1 MLVLSR
7 RKGEKILFPNIGVEL
22 ELLKVQGNTAR
33 LGIAAPPHVKILRD
47 ELSAT
52 STAAGIDNGDSGEP
66 AGQHLSHEMRNRLNK
81 ATLALQL
88 LRKQLER
95 GHVDHAESLL
105 QNLLFEFASLDKQST
120 SPPAA
125 SPSANPI
132 FASTLIVED
141 DRNESALL
149 AGFLRI
155 NGFDVAEACDG
166 ADALEYLSTNEL
178 PDLVLLDMLMPR
190 CNGRQTIDAIR
201 QSADF
206 RELKVIA
213 ISGTSP
219 AELGVHIG
227 PNGVDRWF
235 QKPINPETLLR
246 EIMVE
251 MSSVA

>member
-7 RKGEKILFPNIGVEL
+7 RKGEKIVFPNIGVEL

-33 LGIAAPPHVKILRD
+33 LGIVAPQHIKILRD
-47 ELSAT
+47 ELAT
-52 STAAGIDNGDSGEP
+52 IPATPGIDNSNGGP
-66 AGQHLSHEMRNRLNK
+66 ASSQHLSHEMRNRLNK

-95 GHVDHAESLL
+95 GQADHAESTL
-105 QNLLFEFASLDKQST
+105 QNLLFEFASLEKEAT
-120 SPPAA
+120 GKPA
-125 SPSANPI
+125 SAPHVDPVV
-132 FASTLIVED
+132 ASTLIVED
-141 DRNESALL
+141 DPNESALL

-155 NGFDVAEACDG
+155 NGFEVAEACDG
-166 ADALEYLSTNEL
+166 ADALEYLSMNEL

-219 AELGVHIG
+219 AELGVPIG
-227 PNGVDRWF
+227 PKGVDRWF
-235 QKPINPETLLR
+235 QKPINPETLVR
-246 EIMVE
+246 EIVVE

>member
-7 RKGEKILFPNIGVEL
+7 RKGEKIVFPNIGIQL

-33 LGIAAPPHVKILRD
+33 LGIKAPQNVKILRD
-47 ELSAT
+47 EL
-52 STAAGIDNGDSGEP
+52 AAIP
-66 AGQHLSHEMRNRLNK
+66 AGPGTDDRRSGPANSPRLSHEMRNRLNK

-95 GHVDHAESLL
+95 GQADHAESTL
-105 QNLLFEFASLDKQST
+105 QNLLFEFASLDKEATGTPVSA
-120 SPPAA
+120 PPADTVV
-125 SPSANPI
+125 AN
-132 FASTLIVED
+132 TLIVED

-155 NGFDVAEACDG
+155 NGFEVAEAYDG
-166 ADALEYLSTNEL
+166 ADALEYLAMNEL

-206 RELKVIA
+206 RDLKVIA

-219 AELGVHIG
+219 AELGVPIG
-227 PNGVDRWF
+227 PKGVDRWF
-235 QKPINPETLLR
+235 QKPINPETLVR
-246 EIMVE
+246 EIVSE

>member
-7 RKGEKILFPNIGVEL
+7 RKGEKIVFPTIGVEL

-33 LGIAAPPHVKILRD
+33 LGIEAPQHIKILRD
-47 ELSAT
+47 ELAAIPAT
-52 STAAGIDNGDSGEP
+52 PGIDDSKSGP
-66 AGQHLSHEMRNRLNK
+66 ASSQHLSHEMRNRLNK

-95 GHVDHAESLL
+95 GQADHAESTL
-105 QNLLFEFASLDKQST
+105 QNLLFEFASLEKEATGRPVSA
-120 SPPAA
+120 PPVD
-125 SPSANPI
+125 PIIAN
-132 FASTLIVED
+132 TLIVED
-141 DRNESALL
+141 DPNESALL

-155 NGFDVAEACDG
+155 NGFEVAEARDG
-166 ADALEYLSTNEL
+166 TDALEYLSMNEL

-206 RELKVIA
+206 RDLKVIA

-219 AELGVHIG
+219 AELGVAIG
-227 PNGVDRWF
+227 PKGVDRWF
-235 QKPINPETLLR
+235 QKPINPETLVR

-251 MSSVA
+251 MSSVV

>member
-7 RKGEKILFPNIGVEL
+7 RKGEKIVFPTIGVEL

-33 LGIAAPPHVKILRD
+33 LGIEAPHHVKILRD
-47 ELSAT
+47 ELAAVPNKLEADDYASGSAG
-52 STAAGIDNGDSGEP
+52 SR
-66 AGQHLSHEMRNRLNK
+66 HLSHEMRNRLNK

-95 GHVDHAESLL
+95 GQAEHAESTL
-105 QNLLFEFASLDKQST
+105 QNLLFEFASLEKQAAEK
-120 SPPAA
+120 PEPAPPPGPAA
-125 SPSANPI
+125 AH
-132 FASTLIVED
+132 TLIVED
-141 DRNESALL
+141 DPNESALL

-155 NGFDVAEACDG
+155 NGFEVAEACDG
-166 ADALEYLSTNEL
+166 EDALEYLSMNEL

-201 QSADF
+201 RTADF

-219 AELGVHIG
+219 AELGVSIG
-227 PNGVDRWF
+227 PTGVDRWF
-235 QKPINPETLLR
+235 QKPINPETLVR
-246 EIMVE
+246 EIVGE